1 MMHHIVKVQ
10 PIIGNKKEWSKHYEQ
25 HLEMEKKL
33 RTHNKELFN
42 LKEFRDQLTRGKK
55 TRLVKLD
62 QKEER
67 LNQT

>member
-1 MMHHIVKVQ
+1 
-10 PIIGNKKEWSKHYEQ
+10 
-25 HLEMEKKL
+25 MEKKL